1 MHAIAAI
8 NFHRSF
14 KHWRILP
21 RKFLSSW
28 IDRWAAAVLGAHTAW
43 FALKLSKELYKW
55 FISDVNFT
63 GRLTF
68 LQTCFMNSDSRKFVR
83 EKENNLV
90 FVLGRR
96 KRNAD
101 YAQRSNQRPLSGY
114 DYFAWWSSCISIS
127 RKNENIL
134 ALLQNKFLS
143 SIPYLNLLKVT
154 L

>member
-8 NFHRSF
+8 NIHRSF

-21 RKFLSSW
+21 RKFLRSW

-43 FALKLSKELYKW
+43 FALTLSKDLYKW
-55 FISDVNFT
+55 FISDVNFI

-68 LQTCFMNSDSRKFVR
+68 LRTCFMNSDSKKIVR

-101 YAQRSNQRPLSGY
+101 YAQRSNQRPTSFPGLFPWRWVGRGKALGTRLIKGL
-114 DYFAWWSSCISIS
+114 FEATT
-127 RKNENIL
+127 IL
-134 ALLQNKFLS
+134 HDEVHASL
-143 SIPYLNLLKVT
+143 
-154 L
+154 